1 MAGMGSTELP
11 LRASFSGG
19 DDHSDAITALALAR
33 FLTGDQPFVEEFSA
47 STVRRASDL
56 VPIGSI
62 VRRVGGDGWE
72 RILAEG
78 DGWSAFVKRYRNGD
92 AELAVSAISLEALAK
107 AVAEVRARCPVAEPA
122 PDDIKVEFWYADVN
136 CKRSVRRRLDA
147 PLWDDIAGHYAG
159 SARAKVAEL
168 AAMEPPAGGGR
179 LLLWHG
185 PPGTGKTTAIRSLA
199 RAWSGWCRTLFVV
212 DPDRF
217 LDDAGYLMSVL
228 LRADDHHDEDDDAAA
243 RWRLIVIEDADE
255 LLRADAKRA
264 SGQSLSR
271 LLNLADGFIGRGLR
285 TLIMITTN
293 EPLGRLHAAVVRPG
307 RCLAEIEFPTL
318 SPVEAGAL
326 LGRPVDQELTLAE
339 VFERRGDVRRLSS
352 APAAGATGQYL

>member
-1 MAGMGSTELP
+1 MGSTELP
-11 LRASFSGG
+11 LRASFSGS

-33 FLTGDQPFVEEFSA
+33 FLTGDHPFVEELSA
-47 STVRRASDL
+47 SSVRRASDL

-72 RILAEG
+72 RVLAEG
-78 DGWSAFVKRYRNGD
+78 DDWSAFVRRYRNGD
-92 AELAVSAISLEALAK
+92 AEIAVSATSSEALTK
-107 AVAEVRARCPVAEPA
+107 AVAEVRAHCPVAEPA
-122 PDDIKVEFWYADVN
+122 PDDIKVEFWYADAN

-147 PLWDDIAGHYAG
+147 PAWPGIADHYSG

-168 AAMEPPAGGGR
+168 AAMGPPAGGGR

-199 RAWSGWCRTLFVV
+199 RGWSKWCRTLFIV

-228 LRADDHHDEDDDAAA
+228 LRADEHHDEDDHDSP

-264 SGQSLSR
+264 AGQSLSR

-307 RCLAEIEFPTL
+307 RCLAEIEFPAL
-318 SPVEAGAL
+318 SPAEAGAL
-326 LGRPVDQELTLAE
+326 LGRSVDRELTLAE
-339 VFERRGDVRRLSS
+339 VFERRGDVTRLAS
-352 APAAGATGQYL
+352 APTAGATGQYL

>member
-1 MAGMGSTELP
+1 MGSTELP
-11 LRASFSGG
+11 LRASFSGS

-33 FLTGDQPFVEEFSA
+33 FLTGDQPFVEELSA
-47 STVRRASDL
+47 SPVLRAPDL

-78 DGWSAFVKRYRNGD
+78 DGWSAFVRRYRNGD
-92 AELAVSAISLEALAK
+92 AEIAVSAVSPDALAK
-107 AVAEVRARCPVAEPA
+107 AVAEVRARCPVPEPA
-122 PDDIKVEFWYADVN
+122 PDDIKVEFWYADTN

-147 PLWDDIAGHYAG
+147 PEWAQIADHYGG
-159 SARAKVAEL
+159 SARAQVDEL
-168 AAMEPPAGGGR
+168 AAMGPPAGGGR

-199 RAWSGWCRTLFVV
+199 RAWSGWCRTLFIV

-228 LRADDHHDEDDDAAA
+228 LRADDHHDEDDDKSP

-264 SGQSLSR
+264 AGQSLSR

-285 TLIMITTN
+285 TLVMITTN

-307 RCLAEIEFPTL
+307 RCLAEIEFPPL
-318 SPVEAGAL
+318 SPVEAGTL
-326 LGRPVDQELTLAE
+326 LGRRVESELTLAE
-339 VFERRGDVRRLSS
+339 VFERRGDLRRLTS

>member
-1 MAGMGSTELP
+1 MGSTELP

-33 FLTGDQPFVEEFSA
+33 FLTGDHPFVEEFSA
-47 STVRRASDL
+47 STVLRASDL

-78 DGWSAFVKRYRNGD
+78 DGWSVFVRRYRNGD
-92 AELAVSAISLEALAK
+92 AEIAVSAVSSEVLAK
-107 AVAEVRARCPVAEPA
+107 AVAEVRARCPVPEPA
-122 PDDIKVEFWYADVN
+122 PDDIKVEFWYADTN

-147 PLWDDIAGHYAG
+147 PAWEDIAGHYAG
-159 SARAKVAEL
+159 SAGAKVSEL

-228 LRADDHHDEDDDAAA
+228 LRADDHHEEDDDAAA

-264 SGQSLSR
+264 AGQALSR

-293 EPLGRLHAAVVRPG
+293 EPLGRLHPAVVRPG
-307 RCLAEIEFPTL
+307 RCLAEIEFPAL

-326 LGRPVDQELTLAE
+326 LGRPVDRQLTLAE